1 MAQENESEVK
11 PGLELNIDV
20 SFLPPVLA
28 VYNGERLR
36 SENFLSE
43 YAHRLNPLS
52 KVKMNQA
59 GLIVFI
65 KQLIHEKYDRRASIE
80 LAKISGIEPNI
91 GIAFLE
97 LQEVEK
103 ELGREKLTKQL
114 QANGITYKGAEKY
127 MAESKAIDLWFKKKI
142 VPEFQVNEA
151 EALLYY
157 SENTDKFKVK
167 DRVKF
172 AQIFCG
178 FLLPDEKATA
188 KRKIQEIQYQLSIG
202 KKFSDMAKKYS
213 EGKFAAQGG
222 VQDKFYSEDELIDVL
237 KPILR
242 MELKKRSA
250 IIESKNGFHLIEV
263 LERRKAGQLK
273 FNEVKNG
280 LMLTMSMEKAKHAM
294 NAKIEKHKKE
304 AKFKI
309 LLD

>member
-97 LQEVEK
+97 LQI
-103 ELGREKLTKQL
+103 
-114 QANGITYKGAEKY
+114 N
-127 MAESKAIDLWFKKKI
+127 
-142 VPEFQVNEA
+142 
-151 EALLYY
+151 
-157 SENTDKFKVK
+157 
-167 DRVKF
+167 
-172 AQIFCG
+172 
-178 FLLPDEKATA
+178 
-188 KRKIQEIQYQLSIG
+188 
-202 KKFSDMAKKYS
+202 
-213 EGKFAAQGG
+213 
-222 VQDKFYSEDELIDVL
+222 
-237 KPILR
+237 
-242 MELKKRSA
+242 
-250 IIESKNGFHLIEV
+250 
-263 LERRKAGQLK
+263 
-273 FNEVKNG
+273 
-280 LMLTMSMEKAKHAM
+280 
-294 NAKIEKHKKE
+294 
-304 AKFKI
+304 
-309 LLD
+309 